1 MEYQDFKYIMSD
13 MTKIYL
19 GAKQTY
25 EEACGNDYMPFK
37 LSVIINQYFYKDVS
51 PDTTIEEHIR
61 MLTRDSMTYMTLKNL
76 KARVK
81 MSIYVEKTDNK
92 GRTTGK
98 WLTDQAITIDQYV
111 NEETYHLYPEH
122 AIVQELVI
130 PKLQLMAF
138 SV

>member
-25 EEACGNDYMPFK
+25 AEACENDYMPFK
-37 LSVIINQYFYKDVS
+37 LSVIINQYFYRDIS
-51 PDTTIEEHIR
+51 PDTTIEDHIR
-61 MLTRDSMTYMTLKNL
+61 MLERDTMTYMTLKNL
-76 KARVK
+76 KAKVK
-81 MSIYVEKTDNK
+81 MNIYVEKTDSK
-92 GRTTGK
+92 GNTTGK
-98 WLTDQAITIDQYV
+98 WLTDQTITIDQYV
-111 NEETYHLYPEH
+111 SEETYHLYPEH